1 MLDFTLL
8 FTAIFK
14 GKATLRTHIHRALK
28 GQDTD
33 VPARNVRDVVIIDQE
48 SINSENLFKRKFL
61 KRMRNKPWR
70 YLVKEH

>member
-1 MLDFTLL
+1 M

-48 SINSENLFKRKFL
+48 SINSEK
-61 KRMRNKPWR
+61 
-70 YLVKEH
+70 